1 VDIATVLGFISK
13 KADELKRVKLIT
25 GSSDAPLGYKNVK
38 VSISGP
44 VMRIKI
50 EVKLSTG
57 VYFIPLEI
65 EYSEVQREGEL

>member
-1 VDIATVLGFISK
+1 MDIATVLGFISK